1 LGKIEKKSKR
11 KKKDLKFHPDGIV
24 NDTSHR
30 AGISENPPDRLA
42 GFRIRALTR
51 RAG

>member
-24 NDTSHR
+24 NGASHR
-30 AGISENPPDRLA
+30 TGISERKSLDSA
-42 GFRIRALTR
+42 SSAE
-51 RAG
+51 